1 MLALVCA
8 VNVMA
13 QGRRHADDDAH
24 KQQIP
29 LLQGIYVG
37 VDALGAGMGAFSSQ
51 GDYQGFVTAKIKG
64 SYLPVVEVGYG
75 LSDKHDDD
83 AFTAYKSKGM
93 FGRIGIDYN
102 MLNNKLDEYRLTIGA
117 RYGIS
122 KFNSD
127 TTLPTDSLHT
137 DFTTTSEKCTVQWI
151 ELVAGVDAKVWGP
164 LHMGWS
170 VRYRRRLSVSD
181 FIHSPQYAPGFGN
194 AENLVNIMALYTI
207 SVRF

>member
-1 MLALVCA
+1 MLVCA

-13 QGRRHADDDAH
+13 QGRRHADDDAL
-24 KQQIP
+24 KPKIP
-29 LLQGIYVG
+29 TLQGIYVG
-37 VDALGAGMGAFSSQ
+37 ADLLGAGMRYLSDQ
-51 GDYQGFVTAKIKG
+51 GDYQGYVTAKIKG

-75 LSDKHDDD
+75 TSDKHDDNT
-83 AFTAYKSKGM
+83 FTSYKSKGM

-102 MLNNKLDEYRLTIGA
+102 LLNNKLDDYRLTIGA
-117 RYGIS
+117 RYGMS

-137 DFTTTSEKCTVQWI
+137 DFATTSEKCTVQWI

-181 FIHSPQYAPGFGN
+181 FLHEPQYAPGFGN
-194 AENLVNIMALYTI
+194 GTNLVNIMALYTI
-207 SVRF
+207 AVKF